1 MKVLTF
7 LGPTQYAFTK
17 YRYKDKVVPT
27 RFFAEALPHFFPD
40 TEKILAFVTPTVR
53 EHSNLEEL
61 QSHLGDLL
69 EPVPIPESHDEN
81 ALWDIFD
88 ALTNSV
94 QEGERVVFDITNSFR
109 SLPFLV
115 FIAAAFLR
123 SARKVKVEAVVY
135 GAYEARD
142 KETNVS
148 PVFDLTPFISLFDWL
163 TATNQFIYTGSARY
177 LARQL
182 EGRGE
187 ALAPLAQNVRDI
199 ALGLD
204 LLRPRHVAE
213 AAQSLPE
220 NLAAV
225 QQLLPRP
232 FGVVAQQ
239 IENAYGR
246 FQIER
251 PDEPREHLRS
261 QLRMIN
267 WYYEKERYV
276 HALSMAREWLVS
288 LVCVEFNLD
297 LWDRNERSKAEFLL
311 NYGGYREDK
320 KTGEIEESPYRDAWK
335 RYPYRKTI
343 AQLWQGKE
351 RGQNGKEYNLAN
363 LRNDVLHAGF
373 RKGAKPANE
382 VIAQTGRILERLN
395 RLAADLGLTTS

>member
-40 TEKILAFVTPTVR
+40 TEKILVFVTPTVR

-61 QSHLGDLL
+61 QSRLGDLL
-69 EPVPIPESHDEN
+69 RPVLIPESHDEK

-142 KETNVS
+142 KEANIS

-182 EGRGE
+182 EDRGE
-187 ALAPLAQNVRDI
+187 ELVPLAQNVRGI

-213 AAQSLPE
+213 VAQALPK
-220 NLAAV
+220 NLTAV
-225 QQLLPRP
+225 HQLLPRP
-232 FGVVAQQ
+232 FSVVAGQ

-246 FQIER
+246 FQVEH
-251 PDEPREHLRS
+251 PESPREHLRS

-288 LVCVEFNLD
+288 LVCVAFKLD
-297 LWDRNERSKAEFLL
+297 LWDRKARGEAEFLL

-320 KTGEIEESPYRDAWK
+320 ETGKIEESPYRDAWIE
-335 RYPYRKTI
+335 YPFRKTI
-343 AQLWQGKE
+343 SRLWQGKE
-351 RGQNGKEYNLAN
+351 RGPDGKEYNLAN
-363 LRNDVLHAGF
+363 LRNDVLHSGF
-373 RKGAKPANE
+373 RKGAKPAEE
-382 VIAQTGRILERLN
+382 VIAQTGRILEQLN
-395 RLAADLGLTTS
+395 LLAADLGLTTS

>member
-17 YRYKDKVVPT
+17 YQYKGQVVPT
-27 RFFAEALPHFFPD
+27 RFFAEALPHFFPG
-40 TEKILAFVTPTVR
+40 TEKILVFVTPTVE

-61 QSHLGDLL
+61 QSRLGDLL
-69 EPVPIPESHDEN
+69 KPVPIPESHDED
-81 ALWDIFD
+81 ALWEIFD

-94 QEGERVVFDITNSFR
+94 QAGERVIFDITNSFR

-142 KETNVS
+142 KEANIS

-182 EGRGE
+182 KGRGE

-204 LLRPRHVAE
+204 LLRPRDVAE
-213 AAQSLPE
+213 AAQSLPQ
-220 NLAAV
+220 NLKAV

-232 FGVVAQQ
+232 FGVVAEQ

-246 FQIER
+246 FQVER
-251 PDEPREHLRS
+251 PADPRAHLMS
-261 QLRMIN
+261 QLEMIN

-276 HALSMAREWLVS
+276 HAISMAREWLVS
-288 LVCVEFNLD
+288 LVCVEFGLN
-297 LWDRNERSKAEFLL
+297 LWDREERSKAEFLL
-311 NYGGYREDK
+311 NYSGYREDK
-320 KTGEIEESPYRDAWK
+320 ETGKIEVSPYREEWK
-335 RYPYRKTI
+335 RYPHRKTI
-343 AQLWQGKE
+343 SRLWQGKE
-351 RGQNGKEYNLAN
+351 RGSEGKEYNLAN
-363 LRNDVLHAGF
+363 LRNDVLHSGF

-382 VIAQTGRILERLN
+382 VIAQTSRILEELN
-395 RLAADLGLTTS
+395 RLAADLGLTAP